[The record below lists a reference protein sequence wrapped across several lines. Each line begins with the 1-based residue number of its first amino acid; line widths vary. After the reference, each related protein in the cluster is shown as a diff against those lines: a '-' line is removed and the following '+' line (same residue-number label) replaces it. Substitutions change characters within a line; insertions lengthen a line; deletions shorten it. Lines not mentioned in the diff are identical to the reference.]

1 MSIVARVMS
10 RLSRG
15 RIRLSVKPPAVRAH
29 SSIIT
34 VEEANELGFAAAH
47 LSRYGRTRFRQA
59 LQRLRDL
66 YDLATP
72 SLYINVVTAGEA
84 CRIELVPWDRR
95 QVSFSGNGWHLLAG
109 AEATT
114 GIEAFMQSKRPRRP
128 PLYSSAPDHPLFVV
142 TVDQPGL
149 SEFRGYFPPYV
160 THLTIVADGKEVVD
174 ACRLA
179 HDEGVRVFRVAG
191 GRAA

>member
-1 MSIVARVMS
+1 MS

-15 RIRLSVKPPAVRAH
+15 RIRLSAKPPSVRAH

-34 VEEANELGFAAAH
+34 VEEANELGLAAAH
-47 LSRYGRTRFRQA
+47 LSRHGGTRFRHA

-72 SLYINVVTAGEA
+72 ALYINVVTAGEG
-84 CRIELVPWDRR
+84 CRIVLVPWERR

-109 AEATT
+109 AEAVT
-114 GIEAFMQSKRPRRP
+114 GIEAFMQAKRPRRP
-128 PLYSSAPDHPLFVV
+128 RLYSSAPDHPLFVV
-142 TVDQPGL
+142 TVDQPGQT
-149 SEFRGYFPPYV
+149 EFRGYFPPYL
-160 THLTIVADGKEVVD
+160 THLTIVADGNEVVD
-174 ACRLA
+174 ACRLV
-179 HDEGVRVFRVAG
+179 HDDGVRVFKVSG